1 MERTVMAADA
11 TPIEPDI
18 DAEARRLLDL
28 IARQDLR
35 ARLIGGMAIRLLA
48 GPRLHPAY
56 DRVVGDLDFLLPRRD
71 GRAFEALVTDAGY
84 APDEQFNA
92 LNGHRR
98 LLFHD
103 ERNGRQIDGFV
114 DTFEMCHRL
123 PLTER
128 LTERDE
134 TLPAAEVLMTK
145 LQIVDL
151 NAKDRS
157 DLYGLLLSHETAAHD
172 DGAVNL
178 QRITELTGND
188 WGRQHTF
195 ELNLGR
201 LRDGLPG
208 EPLEPSEAETLRR
221 RIDALA
227 EAMESAPKSR
237 RWRLR
242 AKVGDRKRWYEQPEE
257 VEREG

>member
-1 MERTVMAADA
+1 MARTVMAAHA

-28 IARQDLR
+28 IARQDLQ

-56 DRVVGDLDFLLPRRD
+56 DRVVGDLDFLLPRRE
-71 GRAFEALVTDAGY
+71 GRAFEALLSGAGY
-84 APDEQFNA
+84 APDAQFNA

-103 ERNGRQIDGFV
+103 EHHGRQVDGFV
-114 DTFEMCHRL
+114 DSFEMCHRL
-123 PLTER
+123 PLSDR

-151 NAKDRS
+151 NVKDRS

-172 DGAVNL
+172 DGAVNVG
-178 QRITELTGND
+178 RITELTGND
-188 WGRQHTF
+188 WGLQHTF
-195 ELNLGR
+195 ELNLER

-208 EPLEPSEAETLRR
+208 EPLGEPEAETLRR
-221 RIDALA
+221 RIDTLA
-227 EAMESAPKSR
+227 EAMDAAPKSR

-242 AKVGDRKRWYEQPEE
+242 AKVGDRKRWYEEPEE

>member
-1 MERTVMAADA
+1 MMAAHR

-18 DAEARRLLDL
+18 DAEARRLLGL
-28 IARQDLR
+28 IAAQDLQ

-56 DRVVGDLDFLLPRRD
+56 DRVVGDLDFLLARRD
-71 GRAFEALVTDAGY
+71 GRAFEALLAGAGY
-84 APDEQFNA
+84 VPDEQFNT

-98 LLFHD
+98 LLFYD
-103 ERNGRQIDGFV
+103 EAHGRQIDGFV
-114 DTFEMCHRL
+114 DSFEMCHRL
-123 PLTER
+123 PLAER

-157 DLYGLLLSHETAAHD
+157 DLYGLLLSHETGGDDDAAID
-172 DGAVNL
+172 VE
-178 QRITELTGND
+178 RITALTGND
-188 WGRQHTF
+188 WGLQHTF
-195 ELNLGR
+195 ELNLDR

-208 EPLEPSEAETLRR
+208 EPLQAPEAETLRR

-227 EAMESAPKSR
+227 DAMETAPKSR

-242 AKVGDRKRWYEQPEE
+242 AKVGDRKRWYEEPEE
-257 VEREG
+257 VDREG

>member
-1 MERTVMAADA
+1 MERTVMAAHA

-28 IARQDLR
+28 IAGQDLQ

-56 DRVVGDLDFLLPRRD
+56 NRVVGDLDFLLPRRD
-71 GRAFEALVTDAGY
+71 GRAFEALVTGAGY

-103 ERNGRQIDGFV
+103 ERHGRQIDGFV
-114 DTFEMCHRL
+114 DSFEMCHRL
-123 PLTER
+123 PLSER
-128 LTERDE
+128 LTERED

-151 NAKDRS
+151 NVKDRS

-172 DGAVNL
+172 DGAINVA
-178 QRITELTGND
+178 RVAELTGND
-188 WGRQHTF
+188 WGLQHTF

-201 LRDGLPG
+201 LREGLED
-208 EPLEPSEAETLRR
+208 EPLDPREIETLRG
-221 RIDALA
+221 RIDELA
-227 EAMESAPKSR
+227 DAMEAAPKSR

-242 AKVGDRKRWYEQPEE
+242 AKVGDRKRWYEEPEE